1 MAKKRKKKKVEG
13 FDSKAWTDRELK
25 EMKTG
30 ETYID
35 KSGKWRSKKYRIPK
49 WLSKHDTLHKSI
61 HISFRKKYGRWANNE
76 ERIMLTMF
84 SSSDYTLKELSKGSK
99 VDYKN
104 ISRYLKSMEKKELI
118 TIKEDYRYKEQKSGR
133 LKAHHH
139 KEVSLSKKGR
149 TLKKEI
155 LGYWV

>member
-1 MAKKRKKKKVEG
+1 MRKKKKKKKVEG

-84 SSSDYTLKELSKGSK
+84 SYSDYTLKELSKNSK
-99 VDYKN
+99 IDYKN
-104 ISRYLKSMEKKELI
+104 ISRYLKSMKKKKLI
-118 TIKEDYRYKEQKSGR
+118 TIKDDYRFKKQKSGI
-133 LKAHHH
+133 LKTFHT
-139 KEVSLSKKGR
+139 KEVSLAKKGVD
-149 TLKKEI
+149 LKKEI

>member
-49 WLSKHDTLHKSI
+49 WLSKHDTLNKSI
-61 HISFRKKYGRWANNE
+61 HISFRKKYGRFANNE
-76 ERIMLTMF
+76 ERILMSMF
-84 SSSDYTLKELSKGSK
+84 SFSDYQLKELSKRSK
-99 VDYKN
+99 VDYSN
-104 ISRYLKSMEKKELI
+104 ISRYLISMEKKGLI
-118 TIKEDYRYKEQKSGR
+118 TSKKDYRFKKQASGR
-133 LKAHHH
+133 LKQYHH
-139 KEVSLSKKGR
+139 KEVSLTKKGR
-149 TLKKEI
+149 NLKKDI

>member
-61 HISFRKKYGRWANNE
+61 HISFRKKYGRFANNE
-76 ERIMLTMF
+76 ERILMSMYSF
-84 SSSDYTLKELSKGSK
+84 SDYTLKQLSKNSK
-99 VDYKN
+99 IDYKN
-104 ISRYLKSMEKKELI
+104 ISRYLKSMEKKKLI
-118 TIKEDYRYKEQKSGR
+118 TIKDDYKFKTQKSGR
-133 LKAHHH
+133 LKQYHT
-139 KEVSLSKKGR
+139 KEVRLAKKGR
-149 TLKKEI
+149 NQKKEI